1 MLECEKCRTPMV
13 IDFEDYDV
21 IIYKCPECGMSI
33 SITGRCLKR

>member
-21 IIYKCPECGMSI
+21 IIYKCPECGHEYI
-33 SITGRCLKR
+33 YHRPLP